1 MNLFVAIQTGLREI
15 GSHKFRSAL
24 SMLGII
30 LGVSSL
36 IATMALTR
44 GMEVGTRT
52 FMQQL
57 GGLELVRVTPKE
69 PSADMFDFAVL
80 SPGRTLRDAEEILA
94 NAPLIS
100 HVSPELKMRATV
112 SREDGGEPE
121 RWAVNGVMPGYFV
134 IGMHSLVAGRF
145 LTDLDSANGS
155 RCVVIGST
163 VASDMWPGVSLEDI
177 PGRHVLIDGSP
188 FEVVGVLEHYERE
201 GDKRARKA
209 GRKVFSRR
217 WDPFR
222 SKNQAVLIPFST
234 MFHEFLSGKFP
245 EDSMHT
251 MKLDDLTVRVGDL
264 SRFPA
269 ALEQVRAVLHQTHR
283 GVDDFELDTREDWF
297 DSVESNMRAAR
308 LSGGLISAISLVVGA
323 IGIMNIMLASI
334 SERIREIGIRLAV
347 GARPGDIFLQI
358 LVESVLV
365 SAIGGVLGIGA
376 SLGLVE
382 VLKSISPTENVPII
396 TAGGVVFS
404 VIFALVAGLLSG
416 IYPGLKA
423 SRLNPIN
430 ALRYE

>member
-1 MNLFVAIQTGLREI
+1 
-15 GSHKFRSAL
+15 
-24 SMLGII
+24 
-30 LGVSSL
+30 
-36 IATMALTR
+36 
-44 GMEVGTRT
+44 
-52 FMQQL
+52 
-57 GGLELVRVTPKE
+57 
-69 PSADMFDFAVL
+69 
-80 SPGRTLRDAEEILA
+80 
-94 NAPLIS
+94 
-100 HVSPELKMRATV
+100 
-112 SREDGGEPE
+112 
-121 RWAVNGVMPGYFV
+121 
-134 IGMHSLVAGRF
+134 
-145 LTDLDSANGS
+145 
-155 RCVVIGST
+155 
-163 VASDMWPGVSLEDI
+163 
-177 PGRHVLIDGSP
+177 
-188 FEVVGVLEHYERE
+188 
-201 GDKRARKA
+201 
-209 GRKVFSRR
+209 
-217 WDPFR
+217 
-222 SKNQAVLIPFST
+222 